1 MADSLN
7 ICLISREFPPDTAF
21 GGIAIFSLDTALMLR
36 GQGHQVTVFSQSLGP
51 SHILE
56 YQGLIVH
63 KIQVPRF
70 CSSYNNLPIFILAFN
85 AVVMSEVI
93 RCHRTQPFDLIDVPD
108 HLAEGLF
115 STLFLDIPV
124 ITRLHTPY
132 SLIVEMGLNNYK
144 KSLSFFLIKMMEK
157 IALSRSDALYAPCA
171 DIVRLSKNLLS
182 FGQVPVEIFGYPL
195 DLTLFSP
202 QHTETH
208 DGPPRILFI
217 GRLEQRKGI
226 ETIAEAF
233 PKVFSACPDA
243 RLTLLGNDTPNI
255 RGFSSA
261 KEYLRDFFGKAQCVK
276 NVTFS
281 SHISLDQLPSVLRCH
296 DVIWIPSIYDNYP
309 LICLEAMACGKAVIV
324 SNAGGLPEIVRHGE
338 TGLVFNKGDS
348 DSLAKLTLELFYD
361 LELAAQLGQNA
372 RKYALEHC
380 SLDSIYDRTMQLY
393 QSVLS
398 H

>member
-21 GGIAIFSLDTALMLR
+21 GGIATFSLDTALMLR
-36 GQGHQVTVFSQSLGP
+36 SRGHHVTVFSQSLGP
-51 SHILE
+51 SHVLE

-63 KIQVPRF
+63 KIQIPRF
-70 CSSYNNLPIFILAFN
+70 FSSYNNLPIFILAFN
-85 AVVMSEVI
+85 TVVMSEVI
-93 RCHRTQPFDLIDVPD
+93 RCHRNQPFDLIDVPD

-144 KSLSFFLIKMMEK
+144 KGLSFFLIKMMEK
-157 IALSRSDALYAPCA
+157 IALSRSAVLYAPCA

-182 FGQVPVEIFGYPL
+182 FGPVPVEIFGYPL

-202 QHTETH
+202 QPTEIH
-208 DGPPRILFI
+208 DGPLRILFI

-226 ETIAEAF
+226 ETIVEAF

-255 RGFSSA
+255 NGFSSV
-261 KEYLRDFFGKAQCVK
+261 KEYLKYSFAKAQCVE
-276 NVTFS
+276 NVDFS
-281 SHISLDQLPSVLRCH
+281 GHVPLDQLPAFFRCH
-296 DVIWIPSIYDNYP
+296 DIVWIPSMYDNYP

-324 SNAGGLPEIVRHGE
+324 SNAGGLPEIVRHRE
-338 TGLVFNKGDS
+338 TGLIFEKGDS
-348 DSLAKLTLELFYD
+348 GSLAKLTLELFYD
-361 LELAAQLGQNA
+361 SGLAAQLGQNA
-372 RKYALEHC
+372 RKYTLAHC
-380 SLDSIYDRTMQLY
+380 SLESIYDRTMQLY

-398 H
+398 